1 MGLSWEKQTIKLE
14 KQKWYQMVEAPECQ
28 VKEFGLLI
36 FMDFCIFSSIKWHYS
51 IPFQEVVIYICVLCV
66 CAHARR
72 SNQSILNI
80 HSLGGL
86 MLKLKLQYFGHL
98 M

>member
-1 MGLSWEKQTIKLE
+1 MGLSWEKQKIKLE

-51 IPFQEVVIYICVLCV
+51 TLFLEVVIYVFCV
-66 CAHARR
+66 CVRMQGDQTG
-72 SNQSILNI
+72 QS
-80 HSLGGL
+80 
-86 MLKLKLQYFGHL
+86 
-98 M
+98 

>member
-51 IPFQEVVIYICVLCV
+51 IPCY
-66 CAHARR
+66 
-72 SNQSILNI
+72 
-80 HSLGGL
+80 G
-86 MLKLKLQYFGHL
+86 
-98 M
+98 